1 MNTKEKA
8 KFRKTKEW
16 KEFREYMKAKYNSK
30 DPITGDKLRK
40 NWNLHHM
47 DLNSDNY
54 TILDE
59 NNFLPLNKGTHE
71 LLHRLYTFC
80 TKKER
85 VDNITSYLK
94 KMRELNKKG

>member
-16 KEFREYMKAKYNSK
+16 KEFREYMKAKYDNR
-30 DPITGDKLRK
+30 DAITGDKLRK

-47 DLNSDNY
+47 DLNSNNY

-59 NNFLPLNKGTHE
+59 NNFIPLNRGTHE
-71 LLHRLYTFC
+71 LLHRLYIWTA
-80 TKKER
+80 KKER
-85 VDNITSYLK
+85 TINMFNYIE
-94 KMRELNKKG
+94 KMRKLNS

>member
-1 MNTKEKA
+1 MNSKEKA

-16 KEFREYMKAKYNSK
+16 KEFREYMKAKYNGK
-30 DPITGDKLRK
+30 DVITGQPLRK
-40 NWNLHHM
+40 GWNLHHM
-47 DLNSDNY
+47 DLNSNNY

-59 NNFLPLNKGTHE
+59 NNFIPLNRGTHE

-85 VDNITSYLK
+85 TENMFSYIE
-94 KMRELNKKG
+94 KMRKLNS